1 MSDRLLTIVEDLQA
15 DTELASLSEA
25 GVSQSIRRVLNALN
39 WDADNRR
46 EVSAEYSVANRRV
59 DYALLNGGDPQV
71 FIEVKKGG
79 EPLERHQ
86 EQLLDY
92 AFKEGIQLAILTNG
106 LTWWF
111 YLPLRPGSW
120 EQRKFTTMMLNT
132 DDKTEIVQNMVGI
145 LSKEKVYDGSAFKNA
160 AHLYEQMRRQII
172 IEEFMP
178 KAWNQLMNE
187 LDGLIVARIAEK
199 TDELCGHEPGEN
211 EVEKFLSVHLPNI
224 QIALPTAST
233 EPMVVPESE
242 ISGIEKGT
250 RIRAFTFNGE
260 RREVNGWSSYVV
272 EFCQMLSA
280 IPNIQFE
287 KKILEF
293 RHGYGRT
300 YFSTDKTAVRRPCP
314 IPGTSIYVTRD
325 LSADRANKLVE
336 HLATYFGY
344 NDKPTME
351 TISL

>member
-15 DTELASLSEA
+15 DTELASLGEA

-46 EVSAEYSVANRRV
+46 EVRAEYSVADRRV
-59 DYALLNGGDPQV
+59 DYALLNGDDPQV

-145 LSKEKVYDGSAFKNA
+145 LSKDKVYDGSAFKNA
-160 AHLYEQMRRQII
+160 AHLYEQMRQQII
-172 IEEFMP
+172 IEESMP

-199 TDELCGHEPGEN
+199 TGELCGHEPEEN
-211 EVEKFLSVHLPNI
+211 EVEKFLSAHLPNI
-224 QIALPTAST
+224 QIALSTAST
-233 EPMVVPESE
+233 EPVVVPKSE
-242 ISGIEKGT
+242 ISGIKKGT

-260 RREVNGWSSYVV
+260 RREVNSWPSYVF

-280 IPNIQFE
+280 ISNIQFE
-287 KKILEF
+287 QKVLEF
-293 RHGYGRT
+293 RHGYGRI
-300 YFSTDKTAVRRPCP
+300 YFSTDKTAVRRPRL
-314 IPGTSIYVTRD
+314 IPGTSIYVTSD
-325 LSADRANKLVE
+325 LIADRANKLVE

-344 NDKPTME
+344 NDKPTIE